1 MTNSPELDS
10 WASLAVTPSIAVV
23 GLGGAGSEAVADL
36 LALGIPGVRAFAVN
50 TDANHLL
57 RTGVEERILL
67 GHRELRGRGSGG
79 DREAVLRGAEE
90 GKEELLRR
98 LRPFEIVFL
107 LAGLGGGTGSALL
120 PFLSRELRETDTLPI
135 PVAFLPFQVELD
147 TNTGR
152 RENVEATVA
161 DLEGMGGFLLALANE
176 KLRRFDSLPIH
187 RVFQVR
193 NAYVHSLVTSLVDM
207 VENPSQIS
215 VDFASLKNHLRASD
229 LSTLV
234 VGEYHISEPER
245 LVQEAL
251 NETLLDYRIA
261 ERPSVLV
268 HLDGGSNMTLG
279 TLDRVLR
286 ALRHRLGEP
295 ERLVLGTRS
304 RSEPSEVGTPHGG
317 GRWAPP
323 PDGPGSSSLERAG
336 SAGRALGRSP
346 GAAAASRAS
355 SAAWTR
361 SITWEVRR
369 LRGPTETWGTPE
381 SRSWA
386 ASASLGSYGSE
397 TTAAIDP
404 SEGDHSAI
412 GRPPSVSQTA
422 PGSRRNSARAAGGS
436 TGPTRRPGDDSSG

>member
-1 MTNSPELDS
+1 MTNSTDLDS

-23 GLGGAGSEAVADL
+23 GLGGAGSEAVSDL
-36 LALGIPGVRAFAVN
+36 LALGISGVRAFAVN

-120 PFLSRELRETDTLPI
+120 PFLSRELRETETLPI
-135 PVAFLPFQVELD
+135 PVAFLPFQIELD

-152 RENVEATVA
+152 RDNVEAAVA

-176 KLRRFDSLPIH
+176 KLRRFESLPIH

-215 VDFASLKNHLRASD
+215 VDFSSLKNHLRASD

-286 ALRHRLGEP
+286 ALRHQLGEP
-295 ERLVLGTRS
+295 ERLVLGTRL
-304 RSEPSEVGTPHGG
+304 RSEPSEVVRLTAVVGG
-317 GRWAPP
+317 LRPRTVRDALRPK
-323 PDGPGSSSLERAG
+323 GPGPL
-336 SAGRALGRSP
+336 
-346 GAAAASRAS
+346 
-355 SAAWTR
+355 
-361 SITWEVRR
+361 V
-369 LRGPTETWGTPE
+369 
-381 SRSWA
+381 
-386 ASASLGSYGSE
+386 
-397 TTAAIDP
+397 
-404 SEGDHSAI
+404 
-412 GRPPSVSQTA
+412 
-422 PGSRRNSARAAGGS
+422 AR
-436 TGPTRRPGDDSSG
+436 

>member
-1 MTNSPELDS
+1 MANSSDVDS

-23 GLGGAGSEAVADL
+23 GLGGAGSESVSDL

-67 GHRELRGRGSGG
+67 GHRELKGRGSGG
-79 DREAVLRGAEE
+79 DRDAVLRGAEE

-120 PFLSRELRETDTLPI
+120 PYLSRELRQTDTLPI

-152 RENVEATVA
+152 RDNVEATVA

-176 KLRRFDSLPIH
+176 KLRRFESLPIH

-215 VDFASLKNHLRASD
+215 VDFASLKNHLRASE

-261 ERPSVLV
+261 ERPSVLL

-304 RSEPSEVGTPHGG
+304 RSEPSEVVRLTAVVGG
-317 GRWAPP
+317 LRPRTVRDALRSKQ
-323 PDGPGSSSLERAG
+323 PDALTAG
-336 SAGRALGRSP
+336 
-346 GAAAASRAS
+346 
-355 SAAWTR
+355 
-361 SITWEVRR
+361 
-369 LRGPTETWGTPE
+369 
-381 SRSWA
+381 
-386 ASASLGSYGSE
+386 
-397 TTAAIDP
+397 
-404 SEGDHSAI
+404 
-412 GRPPSVSQTA
+412 
-422 PGSRRNSARAAGGS
+422 
-436 TGPTRRPGDDSSG
+436 

>member
-10 WASLAVTPSIAVV
+10 WAALSGNPSVAVV

-79 DREAVLRGAEE
+79 DRDAVLRGAVE

-120 PFLSRELRETDTLPI
+120 PFLSRELRQTNALPI

-147 TNTGR
+147 TNSSR
-152 RENVEATVA
+152 RLNVEATVA

-215 VDFASLKNHLRASD
+215 VDFASLKNHLRNSD

-251 NETLLDYRIA
+251 NETLLDYQIDA
-261 ERPSVLV
+261 APSVLV
-268 HLDGGSNMTLG
+268 HLEGGSNFTLG

-295 ERLVLGTRS
+295 DRLVMGTRV
-304 RSEPSEVGTPHGG
+304 RSEPSEVLRLTAVIGG
-317 GRWAPP
+317 LLPRTVRDAVMPP
-323 PDGPGSSSLERAG
+323 
-336 SAGRALGRSP
+336 RS
-346 GAAAASRAS
+346 
-355 SAAWTR
+355 
-361 SITWEVRR
+361 R
-369 LRGPTETWGTPE
+369 LVE
-381 SRSWA
+381 
-386 ASASLGSYGSE
+386 
-397 TTAAIDP
+397 
-404 SEGDHSAI
+404 
-412 GRPPSVSQTA
+412 
-422 PGSRRNSARAAGGS
+422 AR
-436 TGPTRRPGDDSSG
+436 

>member
-1 MTNSPELDS
+1 MTDSPDPDS

-23 GLGGAGSEAVADL
+23 GLGGAGSEAVSDL
-36 LALGIPGVRAFAVN
+36 LALGIPGVRAFAIN

-57 RTGVEERILL
+57 HTGVEERILL
-67 GHRELRGRGSGG
+67 ARRELKGRGSGG
-79 DREAVLRGAEE
+79 DRDAVLRGAQE
-90 GKEELLRR
+90 GREELLRR

-120 PFLSRELRETDTLPI
+120 PFLSRELRQTDTLPI

-152 RENVEATVA
+152 RDNVEATVA

-176 KLRRFDSLPIH
+176 KLRRFESLPIH

-245 LVQEAL
+245 LVHEAL
-251 NETLLDYRIA
+251 SETLLDYRIA

-268 HLDGGSNMTLG
+268 HLDGGSNLTLG

-295 ERLVLGTRS
+295 ERLVLGTRM
-304 RSEPSEVGTPHGG
+304 RSEPSEVVRLTAVVGGLRPRTVREALTPK
-317 GRWAPP
+317 
-323 PDGPGSSSLERAG
+323 GPGPL
-336 SAGRALGRSP
+336 
-346 GAAAASRAS
+346 
-355 SAAWTR
+355 
-361 SITWEVRR
+361 V
-369 LRGPTETWGTPE
+369 
-381 SRSWA
+381 
-386 ASASLGSYGSE
+386 
-397 TTAAIDP
+397 
-404 SEGDHSAI
+404 
-412 GRPPSVSQTA
+412 
-422 PGSRRNSARAAGGS
+422 AR
-436 TGPTRRPGDDSSG
+436 

>member
-1 MTNSPELDS
+1 MTDSPDPDS

-23 GLGGAGSEAVADL
+23 GLGGAGSEAVSDL
-36 LALGIPGVRAFAVN
+36 LALGIPGVRAFAIN

-57 RTGVEERILL
+57 HTGVEERILL
-67 GHRELRGRGSGG
+67 ARRELKGRGSGG
-79 DREAVLRGAEE
+79 DRDAVLRGAQE
-90 GKEELLRR
+90 GREELLRR

-120 PFLSRELRETDTLPI
+120 PFLSRELRQTDTLPI

-152 RENVEATVA
+152 RDNVEATVA

-176 KLRRFDSLPIH
+176 KLRRFESLPIH

-268 HLDGGSNMTLG
+268 HLDGGSNLTLG

-295 ERLVLGTRS
+295 ERLVLGTRM
-304 RSEPSEVGTPHGG
+304 RSEPSEVVRLTAVVGGLRPRTVREALTPK
-317 GRWAPP
+317 
-323 PDGPGSSSLERAG
+323 GPGPL
-336 SAGRALGRSP
+336 
-346 GAAAASRAS
+346 
-355 SAAWTR
+355 
-361 SITWEVRR
+361 V
-369 LRGPTETWGTPE
+369 
-381 SRSWA
+381 
-386 ASASLGSYGSE
+386 
-397 TTAAIDP
+397 
-404 SEGDHSAI
+404 
-412 GRPPSVSQTA
+412 
-422 PGSRRNSARAAGGS
+422 AR
-436 TGPTRRPGDDSSG
+436 

>member
-1 MTNSPELDS
+1 VTKPREPEA
-10 WASLAVTPSIAVV
+10 WASLAANPTIAVV

-36 LALGIPGVRAFAVN
+36 LALGIPGVRALAVN
-50 TDANHLL
+50 TDAAHLL
-57 RTGVEERILL
+57 RSGVDERILL

-79 DREAVLRGAEE
+79 DRDAVLRGAEE
-90 GKEELLRR
+90 GKDELLRR

-120 PFLSRELRETDTLPI
+120 PFLSRELRETHTLPI

-147 TNTGR
+147 TNTSR

-176 KLRRFDSLPIH
+176 KLRRFESLPIH

-234 VGEYHISEPER
+234 VGEYHVSEPER

-251 NETLLDYRIA
+251 RDTLLDYRIA

-268 HLDGGSNMTLG
+268 HLEGGSNFTLG
-279 TLDRVLR
+279 TLDRVLQ

-295 ERLVLGTRS
+295 ERLVLGTRV
-304 RSEPSEVGTPHGG
+304 RAEPSEVVRLTAVVGG
-317 GRWAPP
+317 LVPRTVREAVRSPAPP
-323 PDGPGSSSLERAG
+323 P
-336 SAGRALGRSP
+336 
-346 GAAAASRAS
+346 
-355 SAAWTR
+355 
-361 SITWEVRR
+361 V
-369 LRGPTETWGTPE
+369 
-381 SRSWA
+381 
-386 ASASLGSYGSE
+386 
-397 TTAAIDP
+397 
-404 SEGDHSAI
+404 
-412 GRPPSVSQTA
+412 A
-422 PGSRRNSARAAGGS
+422 PR
-436 TGPTRRPGDDSSG
+436 